1 MTTINLKIDQLLTC
15 AVEIIADAGD
25 QLIVLGGAVIGVIP
39 AKDRV
44 QAPPA
49 LVLTP
54 PADITERVYA
64 LYKKHGPCT
73 ARHLGAIMKL
83 HPSER
88 YWIKTGQ
95 DRLLRAK
102 RLEAVSDGRYP
113 SYRVIDN
120 VQG

>member
-1 MTTINLKIDQLLTC
+1 MTTISLNIDQLLTC
-15 AVEIIADAGD
+15 TVEIIAEVGD

-44 QAPPA
+44 QAPRT
-49 LVLTP
+49 LMLTP
-54 PADITERVYA
+54 PADPTERVYA

-73 ARHLGAIMKL
+73 ARHLGAIVNL
-83 HPSER
+83 PPGER

-120 VQG
+120 AQG